1 MFDSVKA
8 GTKSPG
14 GCRGLKF
21 AGDRKLEHAEKW
33 KLVFRKVFAQT
44 TNWSGMTLRRHV
56 IPL

>member
-14 GCRGLKF
+14 RCRGLKF
-21 AGDRKLEHAEKW
+21 AGDRKLEHTEKW
-33 KLVFRKVFAQT
+33 KLVFRKVQAQT
-44 TNWSGMTLRRHV
+44 INWSGMAIGRQV